1 MSSKKK
7 RGRPRKYPN
16 SAARQKA
23 YHERKK
29 KKIAEMEKKLR
40 ELEKKL
46 KEEQK

>member
-1 MSSKKK
+1 MSKKKK

-16 SAARQKA
+16 AAARQKA

-29 KKIAEMEKKLR
+29 KKVRELERKVK

-46 KEEQK
+46 EENN